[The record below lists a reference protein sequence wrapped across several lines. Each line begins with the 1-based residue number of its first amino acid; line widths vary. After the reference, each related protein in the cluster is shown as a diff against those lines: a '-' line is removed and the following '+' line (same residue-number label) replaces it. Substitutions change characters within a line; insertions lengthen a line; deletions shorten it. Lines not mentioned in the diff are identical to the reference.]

1 MKLTS
6 DIASVQHWR
15 LARKR
20 STPPL
25 HVILVGSKPAPTPF
39 LTIFTIYKTSTLLHP
54 SVLPTA
60 GSSKTRPRVGPHEHE
75 GTKQRTQRNAGTGGQ
90 KACTGGSVPS
100 GNTNMGEEWTNYW
113 QSGAD
118 IANLLAYHSY
128 ATCCQQI
135 HTFAQGCWQPSAFT
149 SRLLAGHKDWCILP
163 AASRRHT
170 MLLDGRANRAMQP
183 AV

>member
-1 MKLTS
+1 MPQAHTRHHHHPELAELVWFACLEATDVPYALT
-6 DIASVQHWR
+6 
-15 LARKR
+15 
-20 STPPL
+20 
-25 HVILVGSKPAPTPF
+25 
-39 LTIFTIYKTSTLLHP
+39 
-54 SVLPTA
+54 
-60 GSSKTRPRVGPHEHE
+60 
-75 GTKQRTQRNAGTGGQ
+75 
-90 KACTGGSVPS
+90 
-100 GNTNMGEEWTNYW
+100 
-113 QSGAD
+113 
-118 IANLLAYHSY
+118 ANLLAYHSY